1 MKIDTGADTET
12 DHDYEDPAVS
22 SDTKEKDA
30 VQKKSLLGRLKDTL
44 KGNDNASTG
53 AADNPS
59 GQDNQKTNTN
69 RKYRVKFYTDG
80 GSKLKSCKVK
90 SGTNISSLTTPNKND
105 AIFVSWYYDKDKKK
119 LASGNDTI
127 QKNTKLYA
135 DYIAQSPVEGVETV
149 NIASALDVGKD
160 FTIKIETS
168 DPGMDAAAVKAA
180 ITATNLTDPKQK
192 DIINVS
198 GANGSFVISGKNP
211 ISEDGGLGVQ
221 DGFADGSTYRI
232 ALTDERLCFSGQPQT
247 AREYNFTTAK
257 QQVMNIALNADMI
270 YIPAE
275 DVSNIT
281 SDGKH
286 VDSLHIALYQ
296 ADGNGTLGP
305 ADLTVGEFDYTKG
318 ELAVG
323 DTVSIYAGLRPETR
337 NLNTPEKK
345 KGNLT

>member
-1 MKIDTGADTET
+1 MLLFLIALIAVTTFAAFTIHKTSDRNGQATPGQDQVADAAHLTEEDAGSDLETDTGADTET
-12 DHDYEDPAVS
+12 DQDYEDPAVS

-53 AADNPS
+53 AAGNPS

-90 SGTNISSLTTPNKND
+90 SGTNISSLPTPYKND

-149 NIASALDVGKD
+149 NFASALDVGKD

-168 DPGMDAAAVKAA
+168 DPDMDAAAVKAA

-286 VDSLHIALYQ
+286 VDSLHLSLIH
-296 ADGNGTLGP
+296 
-305 ADLTVGEFDYTKG
+305 
-318 ELAVG
+318 
-323 DTVSIYAGLRPETR
+323 I
-337 NLNTPEKK
+337 
-345 KGNLT
+345 

>member
-1 MKIDTGADTET
+1 MKENFWKRILHDRQKRRIMLLCLIALIAVTTFAAFTIHKTSDRNGQATPGQDQVADAAHLTEEDAGSDMETDTGADTET
-12 DHDYEDPAVS
+12 DQDYEDQAVS

-53 AADNPS
+53 VAGNPS
-59 GQDNQKTNTN
+59 GQDNQETNTN

-90 SGTNISSLTTPNKND
+90 SGTNISSLPTPYKND

-149 NIASALDVGKD
+149 NFASALDVGKD

-168 DPGMDAAAVKAA
+168 DVGMDAAAVKAA

-232 ALTDERLCFSGQPQT
+232 ARQMKDCVFPVSRRQQESIILRLQSS
-247 AREYNFTTAK
+247 R
-257 QQVMNIALNADMI
+257 
-270 YIPAE
+270 
-275 DVSNIT
+275 S
-281 SDGKH
+281 
-286 VDSLHIALYQ
+286 
-296 ADGNGTLGP
+296 
-305 ADLTVGEFDYTKG
+305 
-318 ELAVG
+318 
-323 DTVSIYAGLRPETR
+323 
-337 NLNTPEKK
+337 
-345 KGNLT
+345 